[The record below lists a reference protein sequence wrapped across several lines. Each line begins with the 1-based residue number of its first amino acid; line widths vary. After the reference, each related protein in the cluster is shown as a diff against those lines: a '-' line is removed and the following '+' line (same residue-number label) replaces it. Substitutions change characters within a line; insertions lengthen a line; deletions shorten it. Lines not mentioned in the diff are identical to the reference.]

1 MLYDYKTLKMTCGKT
16 IHYFCYHSS
25 QVLATLS
32 HFQWWI
38 RRVDQKGHLRIRQLD
53 LIATCLSTL
62 DLEELTK
69 VETSFELWHADII
82 CGLG

>member
-1 MLYDYKTLKMTCGKT
+1 MACMVDQEGHFKK
-16 IHYFCYHSS
+16 ISS
-25 QVLATLS
+25 DPSQA
-32 HFQWWI
+32 Q
-38 RRVDQKGHLRIRQLD
+38 VDQKGHVIIRQLD

-69 VETSFELWHADII
+69 VETSSELWHADIV

>member
-1 MLYDYKTLKMTCGKT
+1 M
-16 IHYFCYHSS
+16 
-25 QVLATLS
+25 
-32 HFQWWI
+32 
-38 RRVDQKGHLRIRQLD
+38 VDQEGHFEKMSSDPSQAQVDKKGHLRIRQLD

-69 VETSFELWHADII
+69 VETSFELWHAYII

>member
-1 MLYDYKTLKMTCGKT
+1 MVDQEGHFKK
-16 IHYFCYHSS
+16 FSS
-25 QVLATLS
+25 DPSQA
-32 HFQWWI
+32 Q
-38 RRVDQKGHLRIRQLD
+38 VDQKGHLSIRQLD

-69 VETSFELWHADII
+69 VETSSELWHADII

>member
-1 MLYDYKTLKMTCGKT
+1 MVDQEGHFEK
-16 IHYFCYHSS
+16 ISS
-25 QVLATLS
+25 DPSQA
-32 HFQWWI
+32 Q
-38 RRVDQKGHLRIRQLD
+38 VDQKGHLRIRQLD

-69 VETSFELWHADII
+69 VETSFELWHADIK

>member
-1 MLYDYKTLKMTCGKT
+1 MVDQEGHFET
-16 IHYFCYHSS
+16 ISS
-25 QVLATLS
+25 DPSQA
-32 HFQWWI
+32 
-38 RRVDQKGHLRIRQLD
+38 RVDQKGHLRIRQLD

-69 VETSFELWHADII
+69 VETNFELWHADIT

>member
-1 MLYDYKTLKMTCGKT
+1 MVDQEGHFKK
-16 IHYFCYHSS
+16 ISS
-25 QVLATLS
+25 DPCQA
-32 HFQWWI
+32 Q
-38 RRVDQKGHLRIRQLD
+38 VDQKGHLSIRQLD

-69 VETSFELWHADII
+69 VETSSDLWHADII